1 MRLFRSLNDMFLFQM
16 NSHDADCAEATSP
29 PDNPESS
36 PTYQPSQKELIIRE
50 KQALQKERYNQ
61 LLDLMHKSD
70 LFVKMIFQ
78 RMEEANKTADKKI
91 RLIRKHEVSV
101 NVKFQVSHLSL
112 IILSSLWNTRHFSKI

>member
-1 MRLFRSLNDMFLFQM
+1 M
-16 NSHDADCAEATSP
+16 NGHDAECAEATSP
-29 PDNPESS
+29 DDNPESS

-91 RLIRKHEVSV
+91 RRIRKHEVSV
-101 NVKFQVSHLSL
+101 INVKFQVSHLSL
-112 IILSSLWNTRHFSKI
+112 IILSSLWNTCHFSFNITLVRHYIQ